1 MKLTVRDFLKY
12 IKDNNIPHN
21 TELSYQRIED
31 RYFDGIDISGMRGI
45 NGIYPPNSKAEGW
58 NTIKVKGETYYN
70 AVMFNKHIEDG
81 KLVKEGKLDPRT
93 VGKFF
98 WGEEYEDSQKPID
111 LSDENLLDQFVNV
124 NSIYYNKESNILC
137 LTAHY

>member
-1 MKLTVRDFLKY
+1 
-12 IKDNNIPHN
+12 
-21 TELSYQRIED
+21 
-31 RYFDGIDISGMRGI
+31 
-45 NGIYPPNSKAEGW
+45 
-58 NTIKVKGETYYN
+58 
-70 AVMFNKHIEDG
+70 MFNKHIEDG

-93 VGKFF
+93 VGKLF
-98 WGEEYEDSQKPID
+98 WDEEYEDSQKPID

>member
-12 IKDNNIPHN
+12 IKKNNIPHN
-21 TELSYQRIED
+21 TELCYQRIED
-31 RYFDGIDISGMRGI
+31 RYFDGIDISGMCGN
-45 NGIYPPNSKAEGW
+45 NGIYPEGSKSEGW

-93 VGKFF
+93 VGKRF
-98 WGEEYEDSQKPID
+98 WGEEYEDSQKSID
-111 LSDENLLDQFVNV
+111 LSDEDLLDQFVNV
-124 NSIYYNKESNILC
+124 HSIYYDKKSNILC